1 MKRNDI
7 NTLISLFNKIHNN
20 KYDYSKSKYINN
32 RTKLEIICPV
42 HGSFWQ
48 EPCNHIKG
56 HGCPYCTNNKKMN
69 NTSFAGK
76 SKIIHGDLYNYDLL
90 EYRNNSTPV
99 KIVCKKHGI
108 FLQSPN
114 KHLLGRGCPVC
125 GGSQVLTK
133 NEFEKRSRVIHGDLY
148 NYDLVEYKNA
158 RVKVRINCPTHG
170 IFLQKP
176 NNHLSGYGCL
186 VCKSSKGEIRIGNYL
201 KMKSIAFAPEHY
213 LTGKDKMYIDF
224 YLPEYNI
231 GIEYDGIQHFYP
243 IEFFGGKVAY
253 DKTLLRDKLKN
264 EYCLDNNIILHR
276 IPYTEL
282 DNIEI
287 KLDNILNC

>member
-1 MKRNDI
+1 M
-7 NTLISLFNKIHNN
+7 
-20 KYDYSKSKYINN
+20 
-32 RTKLEIICPV
+32 
-42 HGSFWQ
+42 
-48 EPCNHIKG
+48 
-56 HGCPYCTNNKKMN
+56 
-69 NTSFAGK
+69 
-76 SKIIHGDLYNYDLL
+76 
-90 EYRNNSTPV
+90 
-99 KIVCKKHGI
+99 
-108 FLQSPN
+108 
-114 KHLLGRGCPVC
+114 
-125 GGSQVLTK
+125 
-133 NEFEKRSRVIHGDLY
+133 
-148 NYDLVEYKNA
+148 VEYKNA